1 MEELL
6 FKYQSFIEKN
16 ISPTLASALGDYLQ
30 TFKLNKE
37 HNLDEI
43 EHDIKLIVTNYLNIC
58 NADDFKQ
65 ISKNLYESFIEHD
78 DMNLTNSIKFI
89 IRLYSKYEDLK
100 LKKFLLRWKLFS
112 KFSHKLKTNKPVKK
126 PIPATNTS
134 YCFDE
139 DLKPKS
145 TRTDIFD
152 RLYRDATKKH
162 EEKLLNDELKKLNEL
177 EECTFK
183 PNIYK
188 K

>member
-6 FKYQSFIEKN
+6 FKYKSFLEQN
-16 ISPTLASALGDYLQ
+16 ISPKLSSRLEDYLQ

-37 HNLDEI
+37 HNFDEI
-43 EHDIKLIVTNYLNIC
+43 EHDIKLIVTNFLNNC
-58 NADDFKQ
+58 NANDFLQ
-65 ISKNLYESFIEHD
+65 ISHNLYESFIEND
-78 DMNLTNSIKFI
+78 DMNLINSVKFL
-89 IRLYSKYEDLK
+89 IRLYSKYEDLF
-100 LKKFLLRWKLFS
+100 LKKIILRWKLFS
-112 KFSHKLKTNKPVKK
+112 KCNKLKTTK
-126 PIPATNTS
+126 PIKKVYSNNNS
-134 YCFDE
+134 LCFD
-139 DLKPKS
+139 DIKQKS
-145 TRTDIFD
+145 SNRTDIFD